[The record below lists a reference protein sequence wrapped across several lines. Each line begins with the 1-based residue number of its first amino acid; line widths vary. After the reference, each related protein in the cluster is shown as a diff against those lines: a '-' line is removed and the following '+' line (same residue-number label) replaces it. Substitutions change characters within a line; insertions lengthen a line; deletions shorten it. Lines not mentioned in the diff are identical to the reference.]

1 MLANP
6 IALLLFLPLIG
17 LVVVMLRGMSR
28 PATAPALSRIRRG
41 RVAGGR
47 ARFGGIDPPGQPIPW
62 RLTTAAFLIVLAL
75 ARPQG
80 GGAPATTT
88 PGELLVAIDLS
99 RSMLAADVAPSRL
112 EQARAAAKKL
122 AEALP
127 EQPVGLMGFAGQAFV
142 FAPPALDRALFN
154 AYLDSAAP
162 RHMAAQGTDF
172 TALFAAATK
181 GFTSPAASH
190 VLVILSDGEA
200 EPNGWQAQVQPLK
213 KAGILVVAMGFGT
226 AEGARVPGL
235 GGRPM
240 LRDGLPVMSRLAA
253 PSLAALAKD
262 SGGTMVTTADG
273 DGLAAAVRDALA
285 RPVQGASVVTVP
297 AELFLWPLL
306 GGLLLLLA
314 GSATELPARPK
325 LRRPVE
331 AGLSFVLLALASS
344 LPFSDAFAQR
354 FRQPILE
361 GPEPDPLLAVRAEV
375 ARILSANA
383 VEPDDYARLAAAAVR
398 YGEVHRGHG
407 HGLSEGVLDDGLAAV
422 ATGRSLDPAAA
433 DWSALAARLQR
444 LREAPPPMPEADPGP
459 ADPANEP
466 MEGKLA
472 QPVAGGEEKAADDD
486 KDARNST
493 DSTADQRRVG
503 GNQRDVY
510 DEAKWRD
517 PVLIQPLSLLEALKA
532 EDSPAEL
539 FRLMQPPAPR
549 RAMPQRQP
557 ERQQW

>member
-1 MLANP
+1 MMLANP
-6 IALLLFLPLIG
+6 IALLLCLPLAG
-17 LVVVMLRGMSR
+17 LVIAMLRRTSG
-28 PATAPALSRIRRG
+28 PAAASALSRIRRG

-47 ARFGGIDPPGQPIPW
+47 ARFGGIDAPGQPIPW
-62 RLTTAAFLIVLAL
+62 RLTAAAFLIVLAL
-75 ARPQG
+75 ARPQA
-80 GGAPATTT
+80 GAAPSAAT

-112 EQARAAAKKL
+112 ERARATAKKL
-122 AEALP
+122 AESLP
-127 EQPVGLMGFAGQAFV
+127 EQPVGLLGFAGEAFV
-142 FAPPALDRALFN
+142 FAPPALDRALFS
-154 AYLDSAAP
+154 AYLGSAAP
-162 RHMAAQGTDF
+162 RHMTVQGTDF
-172 TALFAAATK
+172 TALFAAAAK
-181 GFTSPAASH
+181 AFRSPDVSH

-200 EPNGWQAQVQPLK
+200 QPNGWQAQVQQLK
-213 KAGILVVAMGFGT
+213 KAGIVVVAMGFGT
-226 AEGARVPGL
+226 SEGARVPGP

-240 LRDGLPVMSRLAA
+240 LRDRLPVMSRLAA

-273 DGLAAAVRDALA
+273 DRLAAAVRDALA
-285 RPVQGASVVTVP
+285 RPVPGAAAVMVP

-325 LRRPVE
+325 LRRPVA
-331 AGLSFVLLALASS
+331 AGVSFALLALASS
-344 LPFSDAFAQR
+344 MPLSDAFAQR

-361 GPEPDPLLAVRAEV
+361 GPEPDPLIAVRTEV
-375 ARILSANA
+375 TRILSANA
-383 VEPDDYARLAAAAVR
+383 ARPGDYARLAAAAVR

-422 ATGRSLDPAAA
+422 AAGRSLDPAAA
-433 DWSALAARLQR
+433 DWSALATRLRR
-444 LREAPPPMPEADPGP
+444 LREAPPPMPDADPGP

-472 QPVAGGEEKAADDD
+472 QPTGGGEEKPADD
-486 KDARNST
+486 KDARKEA
-493 DSTADQRRVG
+493 DSDADQRRVG

-510 DEAKWRD
+510 DEEEWRD
-517 PVLIQPLSLLEALKA
+517 PTLIQPLSLLEALKT

-539 FRLMQPPAPR
+539 FRLMQRPT
-549 RAMPQRQP
+549 PQPQKQS
-557 ERQQW
+557 QQW